1 MENEITMSGNDPIL
15 YNQSAQESVKEIPK
29 SERKIQSL
37 LKCIDD
43 IPQSDERPKPM
54 DNKKLRSYFKK
65 DII

>member
-1 MENEITMSGNDPIL
+1 MKSLCQEIIRFI
-15 YNQSAQESVKEIPK
+15 QSISSRERKRNPK
-29 SERKIQSL
+29 IRRKIQSL

-54 DNKKLRSYFKK
+54 DNKKLRSYFNK